1 MDKQIALMKKLQK
14 DPDTIAY
21 AHCDEI
27 ILIKRE
33 AAEDGSAVLVEITIS
48 IDTEKA
54 TSKRSIL
61 DSEMQ
66 LSDFDAMKKL
76 LTDRTT
82 EEFNADWRITHRDV
96 DLDKLENT
104 DILCLP
110 SVEEEY
116 IERFESEE
124 DGDFYTIENAM
135 EILNLCL
142 TDVQKERYI
151 RHKMNQEP
159 TTQIAAS
166 QGVSQ
171 ASVYESIVS
180 SENKIKKFLKK
191 TLKTPCKTASKNY
204 KGEGR

>member
-33 AAEDGSAVLVEITIS
+33 AAEDGSAVLLEITIN

-76 LTDRTT
+76 LTARTT

-96 DLDKLENT
+96 DLEKLENT
-104 DILCLP
+104 DTLCLP

-116 IERFESEE
+116 IEQFEGEE
-124 DGDFYTIENAM
+124 DYRTMENAM
-135 EILNLCL
+135 SILNKCL
-142 TDVQKERYI
+142 TDTQRTRFIRNKYNKESTR
-151 RHKMNQEP
+151 K
-159 TTQIAAS
+159 IAECE
-166 QGVSQ
+166 GV
-171 ASVYESIVS
+171 
-180 SENKIKKFLKK
+180 
-191 TLKTPCKTASKNY
+191 
-204 KGEGR
+204 

>member
-14 DPDTIAY
+14 DPNTIAY
-21 AHCDEI
+21 VHSDEI

-33 AAEDGSAVLVEITIS
+33 YAEDGSAGLVEITIN
-48 IDTEKA
+48 IDTENT
-54 TSKRSIL
+54 TSKRSIQ
-61 DSEMQ
+61 DTEMSFSE
-66 LSDFDAMKKL
+66 FETMKEL
-76 LTDRTT
+76 LTNHTV
-82 EEFNADWRITHRDV
+82 EEFNADWRITHKDV
-96 DLDKLENT
+96 GLEKLENT

-191 TLKTPCKTASKNY
+191 
-204 KGEGR
+204 R

>member
-33 AAEDGSAVLVEITIS
+33 AAEDGSAVLVEITIN

-54 TSKRSIL
+54 TAKRSIL

-76 LTDRTT
+76 LTDHTT

-96 DLDKLENT
+96 DLEKLENT
-104 DILCLP
+104 DTLCLP

-116 IERFESEE
+116 IEQFEGEE
-124 DGDFYTIENAM
+124 DYRTLENAM
-135 EILNLCL
+135 NLLLGVLLLDESEPIKRCQIILRQMKLI
-142 TDVQKERYI
+142 TDKLD
-151 RHKMNQEP
+151 
-159 TTQIAAS
+159 
-166 QGVSQ
+166 GVAEQ
-171 ASVYESIVS
+171 
-180 SENKIKKFLKK
+180 LKK
-191 TLKTPCKTASKNY
+191 QEAKSVDFQDIIDLQNELRNQMLALSA
-204 KGEGR
+204 RM

>member
-33 AAEDGSAVLVEITIS
+33 FGEDGSAVLVEITIN

-54 TSKRSIL
+54 TAKRSIL

-116 IERFESEE
+116 IEQFEGEE
-124 DGDFYTIENAM
+124 DYRTMENAM
-135 EILNLCL
+135 SILNECL
-142 TDVQKERYI
+142 TDTQRTRFIRNKYNKESTR
-151 RHKMNQEP
+151 K
-159 TTQIAAS
+159 IAECE
-166 QGVSQ
+166 GVSQ
-171 ASVYESIVS
+171 AAVSKSIAR
-180 SENKIKKFLKK
+180 SEENIKIFLKN
-191 TLKTPCKTASKNY
+191 SKIGLS
-204 KGEGR
+204 KGPKKL

>member
-1 MDKQIALMKKLQK
+1 M
-14 DPDTIAY
+14 
-21 AHCDEI
+21 
-27 ILIKRE
+27 
-33 AAEDGSAVLVEITIS
+33 EITIN
-48 IDTEKA
+48 IDTEKT
-54 TSKRSIL
+54 TSKRSIQDTEMSL
-61 DSEMQ
+61 SE
-66 LSDFDAMKKL
+66 FEAMKEL
-76 LTDRTT
+76 LTNHTV
-82 EEFNADWRITHRDV
+82 EEFNADWRVTHKDV
-96 DLDKLENT
+96 GLEKLENT

>member
-21 AHCDEI
+21 AYCDEI

-33 AAEDGSAVLVEITIS
+33 AAKDGSAVLVEITIS

-110 SVEEEY
+110 SVEDEY
-116 IERFESEE
+116 IEKFEGEE
-124 DGDFYTIENAM
+124 DYRTMENAM
-135 EILNLCL
+135 SILNECL
-142 TDVQKERYI
+142 TDTQRTRFIRNKYNKESTR
-151 RHKMNQEP
+151 K
-159 TTQIAAS
+159 IAECE
-166 QGVSQ
+166 GVSQ
-171 ASVYESIVS
+171 AAVSKSIAR
-180 SENKIKKFLKK
+180 SEENIKIFLKN
-191 TLKTPCKTASKNY
+191 SKIGLS
-204 KGEGR
+204 KGSKKL

>member
-33 AAEDGSAVLVEITIS
+33 AAEDGSAVLVEITIN

-110 SVEEEY
+110 SVEDEY
-116 IERFESEE
+116 IEKFEGEE
-124 DGDFYTIENAM
+124 DYRTMENAM
-135 EILNLCL
+135 SILNECL
-142 TDVQKERYI
+142 TDTQRTRFI
-151 RHKMNQEP
+151 RNKYNNES
-159 TTQIAAS
+159 TREIAQSEGKRQNAIH
-166 QGVSQ
+166 
-171 ASVYESIVS
+171 ESIAL
-180 SENKIKKFLKK
+180 SEKKIKIFLEKAKIDWSKGPKK
-191 TLKTPCKTASKNY
+191 L
-204 KGEGR
+204 

>member
-14 DPDTIAY
+14 DPNTIAY
-21 AHCDEI
+21 VHSDEI

-33 AAEDGSAVLVEITIS
+33 YAEDGSALLVEITIN

-54 TSKRSIL
+54 TAKRSIL

-96 DLDKLENT
+96 DLEKLENT
-104 DILCLP
+104 DTLCLP

-116 IERFESEE
+116 IEKFEGEE
-124 DGDFYTIENAM
+124 DYRTIENAM
-135 EILNLCL
+135 NLLDELLNEKQKKWFLMSHRDGLSDREISRREGVAQTTVSRGL
-142 TDVQKERYI
+142 TVIEK
-151 RHKMNQEP
+151 
-159 TTQIAAS
+159 
-166 QGVSQ
+166 
-171 ASVYESIVS
+171 
-180 SENKIKKFLKK
+180 KIKNFSEKAQKY
-191 TLKTPCKTASKNY
+191 ASKGP
-204 KGEGR
+204 KKL

>member
-1 MDKQIALMKKLQK
+1 MKKLQK

-110 SVEEEY
+110 SVEDEY
-116 IERFESEE
+116 IEKFEGEE
-124 DGDFYTIENAM
+124 DYRTMENAM
-135 EILNLCL
+135 SILNECL
-142 TDVQKERYI
+142 TDTQRTRFI
-151 RHKMNQEP
+151 RNKYNNES
-159 TTQIAAS
+159 TREIAQSEGKRQNAIH
-166 QGVSQ
+166 
-171 ASVYESIVS
+171 ESIAL
-180 SENKIKKFLKK
+180 SEKKIKIFLEKAKIDWSKGPKK
-191 TLKTPCKTASKNY
+191 L
-204 KGEGR
+204 

>member
-14 DPDTIAY
+14 DPNTIAY
-21 AHCDEI
+21 VHSDEI

-33 AAEDGSAVLVEITIS
+33 YAEDGSALLVEITIN
-48 IDTEKA
+48 IDTEKT
-54 TSKRSIL
+54 TSKRSIQDTEMSL
-61 DSEMQ
+61 SE
-66 LSDFDAMKKL
+66 FEAMKEL
-76 LTDRTT
+76 LTNHTV
-82 EEFNADWRITHRDV
+82 EEFNADWRITHKDV
-96 DLDKLENT
+96 GLEKLENT

-116 IERFESEE
+116 IERFESDE

-191 TLKTPCKTASKNY
+191 
-204 KGEGR
+204 R

>member
-33 AAEDGSAVLVEITIS
+33 AAEDGSAVLVEITIN

-54 TSKRSIL
+54 TAKRSIL

-110 SVEEEY
+110 SVEDEY
-116 IERFESEE
+116 IEKFEGEE
-124 DGDFYTIENAM
+124 DYRTMENAM
-135 EILNLCL
+135 SILNECL
-142 TDVQKERYI
+142 TDTQRTRFI
-151 RHKMNQEP
+151 RNKYNNES
-159 TTQIAAS
+159 TREIAQSEGKRQNAIH
-166 QGVSQ
+166 
-171 ASVYESIVS
+171 ESIAL
-180 SENKIKKFLKK
+180 SEKKIKIFLEKAK
-191 TLKTPCKTASKNY
+191 IDWSKGPQ
-204 KGEGR
+204 KL

>member
-33 AAEDGSAVLVEITIS
+33 AAEDGSALLVEITIN
-48 IDTEKA
+48 IDTEKT
-54 TSKRSIL
+54 TSKRSIQDTEMSL
-61 DSEMQ
+61 SE
-66 LSDFDAMKKL
+66 FEAMKEL
-76 LTDRTT
+76 LTNHTV
-82 EEFNADWRITHRDV
+82 EEFNADWRVTHKDV
-96 DLDKLENT
+96 GLEKLENT

-159 TTQIAAS
+159 TTQIAAT

-191 TLKTPCKTASKNY
+191 
-204 KGEGR
+204 R

>member
-110 SVEEEY
+110 SVEDEY
-116 IERFESEE
+116 IEKFEGEE
-124 DGDFYTIENAM
+124 DYRTMENAM
-135 EILNLCL
+135 SILNECL
-142 TDVQKERYI
+142 TDTQRTRFI
-151 RHKMNQEP
+151 RNKYNNES
-159 TTQIAAS
+159 TREIAQSEGKRQNAIH
-166 QGVSQ
+166 
-171 ASVYESIVS
+171 ESIAL
-180 SENKIKKFLKK
+180 SEKKIKIFLEKAKIDWSKGPKK
-191 TLKTPCKTASKNY
+191 L
-204 KGEGR
+204 

>member
-33 AAEDGSAVLVEITIS
+33 YAEDGSAGLVEITIN
-48 IDTEKA
+48 IDTEKT
-54 TSKRSIL
+54 TSKRSIQDTEMSL
-61 DSEMQ
+61 SE
-66 LSDFDAMKKL
+66 FEAMKEL
-76 LTDRTT
+76 LTNHTV
-82 EEFNADWRITHRDV
+82 EEFNADWRVTHKDV
-96 DLDKLENT
+96 GLEKLENT

-116 IERFESEE
+116 IERFESDE

-135 EILNLCL
+135 EILDICL

-191 TLKTPCKTASKNY
+191 
-204 KGEGR
+204 R

>member
-33 AAEDGSAVLVEITIS
+33 AAEDGSALLVEITIN
-48 IDTEKA
+48 IDTEKT
-54 TSKRSIL
+54 TSKRSIQDTEMSL
-61 DSEMQ
+61 SE
-66 LSDFDAMKKL
+66 FEAMKEL
-76 LTDRTT
+76 LTNHTV
-82 EEFNADWRITHRDV
+82 EEFNADWRVTHKDV
-96 DLDKLENT
+96 GLEKLENT

-166 QGVSQ
+166 QRVSQ

-180 SENKIKKFLKK
+180 SEKKIKKFLE
-191 TLKTPCKTASKNY
+191 N
-204 KGEGR
+204 R

>member
-14 DPDTIAY
+14 NPNTIAY
-21 AHCDEI
+21 VHSDEI

-33 AAEDGSAVLVEITIS
+33 YAEDGSALLVEITIN
-48 IDTEKA
+48 IDTEKT
-54 TSKRSIL
+54 TSKRSIQDTEMSL
-61 DSEMQ
+61 SE
-66 LSDFDAMKKL
+66 FEAMKEL
-76 LTDRTT
+76 LTNHTV
-82 EEFNADWRITHRDV
+82 EEFNADWRVTHKDV
-96 DLDKLENT
+96 GLEKLENT

-135 EILNLCL
+135 ESLNLCL

-191 TLKTPCKTASKNY
+191 
-204 KGEGR
+204 R

>member
-33 AAEDGSAVLVEITIS
+33 AAEDGSAVLLEITIN

-110 SVEEEY
+110 SVEDEY
-116 IERFESEE
+116 IEKFEGEE
-124 DGDFYTIENAM
+124 DYRTMENAM
-135 EILNLCL
+135 SILNECL
-142 TDVQKERYI
+142 TDTQRTRFI
-151 RHKMNQEP
+151 RNKYNNES
-159 TTQIAAS
+159 TREIAQSEGKRQNAIH
-166 QGVSQ
+166 
-171 ASVYESIVS
+171 ESIAL
-180 SENKIKKFLKK
+180 SEKKIKIFLEKAKIDWSKGPKK
-191 TLKTPCKTASKNY
+191 L
-204 KGEGR
+204 

>member
-33 AAEDGSAVLVEITIS
+33 YAEDGSAVLVEITIN

-54 TSKRSIL
+54 TSKRSIQDTEMSL
-61 DSEMQ
+61 SE
-66 LSDFDAMKKL
+66 FEAMKEL
-76 LTDRTT
+76 LTNHTV
-82 EEFNADWRITHRDV
+82 EEFNADWRITHNDV
-96 DLDKLENT
+96 ALEKLENT

-135 EILNLCL
+135 EILDLCL

-191 TLKTPCKTASKNY
+191 
-204 KGEGR
+204 R

>member
-33 AAEDGSAVLVEITIS
+33 AAEDGSAVLVEIIIN

-116 IERFESEE
+116 IEQFEGEE
-124 DGDFYTIENAM
+124 DYRTMENAM
-135 EILNLCL
+135 SILNECL
-142 TDVQKERYI
+142 TDTQRTRFIRNKYNKESTR
-151 RHKMNQEP
+151 K
-159 TTQIAAS
+159 IAECE
-166 QGVSQ
+166 GVSQ
-171 ASVYESIVS
+171 AAVSKSIAR
-180 SENKIKKFLKK
+180 SEENIKIFLKN
-191 TLKTPCKTASKNY
+191 SKIGLS
-204 KGEGR
+204 KGPQKL

>member
-14 DPDTIAY
+14 DPNTIAY
-21 AHCDEI
+21 VHSDEI

-33 AAEDGSAVLVEITIS
+33 YAEDGSALLVEITIN
-48 IDTEKA
+48 IDTEKT
-54 TSKRSIL
+54 TSKRSIQDTEMSL
-61 DSEMQ
+61 SE
-66 LSDFDAMKKL
+66 FEAMKEL
-76 LTDRTT
+76 LTNHTV
-82 EEFNADWRITHRDV
+82 EEFNADWRVTHKDV
-96 DLDKLENT
+96 GLEKLENT

-191 TLKTPCKTASKNY
+191 
-204 KGEGR
+204 R

>member
-33 AAEDGSAVLVEITIS
+33 AAEDGSAVLVEITIN

-66 LSDFDAMKKL
+66 LSDFDATKKL

-104 DILCLP
+104 DTLCLP
-110 SVEEEY
+110 SVEDEY
-116 IERFESEE
+116 IEKFEGEE
-124 DGDFYTIENAM
+124 DYRTIENAM
-135 EILNLCL
+135 NLLDELLNEKQKKWFLMSYRDGLSDREISRREGVAQTTVSRGL
-142 TDVQKERYI
+142 TVIEK
-151 RHKMNQEP
+151 
-159 TTQIAAS
+159 
-166 QGVSQ
+166 
-171 ASVYESIVS
+171 
-180 SENKIKKFLKK
+180 KIKNFSEKAQKY
-191 TLKTPCKTASKNY
+191 ASKSP
-204 KGEGR
+204 KKL

>member
-33 AAEDGSAVLVEITIS
+33 AAEDGSAVLVEITIN

-54 TSKRSIL
+54 TAKRSIL

-110 SVEEEY
+110 SVEDEY
-116 IERFESEE
+116 IEKFEGEE
-124 DGDFYTIENAM
+124 DYRTMENAM
-135 EILNLCL
+135 SILNECL
-142 TDVQKERYI
+142 TDTQRTRFI
-151 RHKMNQEP
+151 RNKYNNES
-159 TTQIAAS
+159 TREIAQSEGKRQNAIH
-166 QGVSQ
+166 
-171 ASVYESIVS
+171 ESIAL
-180 SENKIKKFLKK
+180 SEKKIKIFLEKAKIDWSKGPKK
-191 TLKTPCKTASKNY
+191 L
-204 KGEGR
+204 

>member
-33 AAEDGSAVLVEITIS
+33 AAEDGSAVLVEITIN

-116 IERFESEE
+116 IEQFEGEE
-124 DGDFYTIENAM
+124 DYRTMENAM
-135 EILNLCL
+135 SILNECL
-142 TDVQKERYI
+142 TDTQRTRFIRNKYNKESTR
-151 RHKMNQEP
+151 K
-159 TTQIAAS
+159 IAECE
-166 QGVSQ
+166 GVSQ
-171 ASVYESIVS
+171 AAVSKSIAR
-180 SENKIKKFLKK
+180 SEENIKIFLKN
-191 TLKTPCKTASKNY
+191 SKIGLS
-204 KGEGR
+204 KGPQKL

>member
-33 AAEDGSAVLVEITIS
+33 AAEDGSALLVEITIN
-48 IDTEKA
+48 IDTEKT
-54 TSKRSIL
+54 TSKRSIQDTEMSL
-61 DSEMQ
+61 SE
-66 LSDFDAMKKL
+66 FEAMKEL
-76 LTDRTT
+76 LTNHTV
-82 EEFNADWRITHRDV
+82 EEFNADWRVTHKDV
-96 DLDKLENT
+96 GLEKLENT

-191 TLKTPCKTASKNY
+191 
-204 KGEGR
+204 R

>member
-66 LSDFDAMKKL
+66 PSDFDAMKKL

-116 IERFESEE
+116 IEQFEGEE
-124 DGDFYTIENAM
+124 DYRTIENAM
-135 EILNLCL
+135 SILNECL
-142 TDVQKERYI
+142 TDTQRTRFIRNKYNKESTR
-151 RHKMNQEP
+151 K
-159 TTQIAAS
+159 IAECE
-166 QGVSQ
+166 GVSQ
-171 ASVYESIVS
+171 AAVSKSIAR
-180 SENKIKKFLKK
+180 SEENIKNFLKN
-191 TLKTPCKTASKNY
+191 SKIGLS
-204 KGEGR
+204 KGPQKL

>member
-110 SVEEEY
+110 SVEDEY
-116 IERFESEE
+116 IEKFEGEE
-124 DGDFYTIENAM
+124 DYRTMENAM
-135 EILNLCL
+135 SILNECL
-142 TDVQKERYI
+142 TDTQRTRFIRNKYNKESTR
-151 RHKMNQEP
+151 K
-159 TTQIAAS
+159 IAECE
-166 QGVSQ
+166 GVSQ
-171 ASVYESIVS
+171 AAVSKSIAR
-180 SENKIKKFLKK
+180 SEENIKIFLKN
-191 TLKTPCKTASKNY
+191 SKIGLS
-204 KGEGR
+204 KGSKKL

>member
-14 DPDTIAY
+14 DPNTIAY
-21 AHCDEI
+21 VHSDEI

-33 AAEDGSAVLVEITIS
+33 YAEDGSALLVEITIN
-48 IDTEKA
+48 IDTEKT
-54 TSKRSIL
+54 TSKRSIQDTEMSL
-61 DSEMQ
+61 SE
-66 LSDFDAMKKL
+66 FEAMKEL
-76 LTDRTT
+76 LTNHTV
-82 EEFNADWRITHRDV
+82 EEFNADWRVTHKDV
-96 DLDKLENT
+96 GLEKLENT

-124 DGDFYTIENAM
+124 DGDFYTVENAM

-191 TLKTPCKTASKNY
+191 
-204 KGEGR
+204 R

>member
-33 AAEDGSAVLVEITIS
+33 AAEDGSAVLVEITIN

-54 TSKRSIL
+54 TAKRSIL

-104 DILCLP
+104 DTLCLP
-110 SVEEEY
+110 SVEDEY
-116 IERFESEE
+116 IEKFEGEE
-124 DGDFYTIENAM
+124 DYRTLENAM
-135 EILNLCL
+135 NLLDELLNEKQKRWFLMVTRDNISEREIARQEGVAHTTVSRGLAVVRKKIEKNIKNL
-142 TDVQKERYI
+142 
-151 RHKMNQEP
+151 
-159 TTQIAAS
+159 
-166 QGVSQ
+166 
-171 ASVYESIVS
+171 
-180 SENKIKKFLKK
+180 SENAQKYAPKGPKKL
-191 TLKTPCKTASKNY
+191 
-204 KGEGR
+204 